1 MQAAFGPFLYR
12 LGKESGGLLYR
23 HGWLT
28 QLLVGM
34 LMPQAAER
42 LTVHEAWKIARQ
54 ATRRELT
61 LTLSLSLTLTLTLSL
76 A

>member
-1 MQAAFGPFLYR
+1 VQAAFGPFLYR

-34 LMPQAAER
+34 LMPEAAER
-42 LTVHEAWKIARQ
+42 
-54 ATRRELT
+54 
-61 LTLSLSLTLTLTLSL
+61 LTLTLTLTRTL
-76 A
+76 TLTLTLTPYPQP